1 MHTNNKAEKKIQI
14 AFLFYLLLIYQLN
27 QLHVVQDSEKAQF
40 SS

>member
-14 AFLFYLLLIYQLN
+14 FLFYLLLINQLN